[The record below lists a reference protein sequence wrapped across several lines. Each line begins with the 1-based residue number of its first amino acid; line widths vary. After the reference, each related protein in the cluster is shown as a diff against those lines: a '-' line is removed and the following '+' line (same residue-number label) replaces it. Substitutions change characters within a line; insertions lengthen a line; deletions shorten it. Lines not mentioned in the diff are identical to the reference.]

1 MTFFP
6 TRIAAIFLATAFVV
20 TGCEEFE
27 NSLAGPGD
35 GEEAATL
42 GPDEPRVEVRD
53 VDRPDVFSVTE
64 SGLWDGRPSLGGV
77 WVAHPDVTDPER
89 VKVTNT
95 KTGKTI
101 AGALFRRVR
110 SIPGPRIQVSS
121 DAAAELGML
130 AGQPAELRIIAVRQ
144 EEIIIEPQPLPL
156 SDENVAEDEA
166 AAASDEATSAE
177 PQGESAEAELATE
190 EAAETPRRRGFWGR
204 FRDSLRNKPE
214 EELEEESLEAEA
226 TTESAAAPE
235 VETAP
240 LDPVASAAAAA
251 IDEAE
256 RTEPQPAPTSSGL
269 KNPYI
274 QVGLFSVEENA
285 SAAAASL
292 RQAGIVPQVRG
303 QESGGK
309 TFWRVFVGP
318 MTSADDQ
325 AALLA
330 QIKRLGYSDAFLAP
344 N

>member
-6 TRIAAIFLATAFVV
+6 TRIAVMLLATAFVV

-35 GEEAATL
+35 GEETATL
-42 GPDEPRVEVRD
+42 GPDEPKVEIRD

-64 SGLWDGRPSLGGV
+64 NGLWDGRPSLGGV

-89 VKVTNT
+89 VKITNT
-95 KTGKTI
+95 KTGKNI
-101 AGALFRRVR
+101 AGALFRRER
-110 SIPGPRIQVSS
+110 SNPGPRIQVSS
-121 DAAAELGML
+121 DAAAALGML
-130 AGQPAELRIIAVRQ
+130 AGQPTELKIIAVRQ
-144 EEIIIEPQPLPL
+144 EEIIIEPAPLPL
-156 SDENVAEDEA
+156 SDEDVTEDA
-166 AAASDEATSAE
+166 AANDEPASTKAE
-177 PQGESAEAELATE
+177 TESAEAELATDGAE
-190 EAAETPRRRGFWGR
+190 EAPRRRGFWGR
-204 FRDSLRNKPE
+204 FRDSLRNKTE
-214 EELEEESLEAEA
+214 EEHEAAEA
-226 TTESAAAPE
+226 VATAESAAAPE

-256 RTEPQPAPTSSGL
+256 RTEPQPAPASSGL
-269 KNPYI
+269 KNPYV

-292 RQAGIVPQVRG
+292 RQAGIVPQIRG

-318 MTSADDQ
+318 MSSADDQ

-330 QIKRLGYSDAFLAP
+330 QIKRLGYSDAFLVP

>member
-6 TRIAAIFLATAFVV
+6 TRIAAIFLATALVA

-27 NSLAGPGD
+27 NSLADPGD

-42 GPDEPRVEVRD
+42 GPDEPKVEIRD
-53 VDRPDVFSVTE
+53 VDRPDIFSVTE
-64 SGLWDGRPSLGGV
+64 NGLWDGRPSLGGV

-89 VKVTNT
+89 VKITNT

-101 AGALFRRVR
+101 AGALFRRER
-110 SIPGPRIQVSS
+110 SNPGPRIQVSS
-121 DAAAELGML
+121 DAAAALGML
-130 AGQPAELRIIAVRQ
+130 AGQPAELKIIAVRQ
-144 EEIIIEPQPLPL
+144 EEIIIEPEPLPL
-156 SDENVAEDEA
+156 ADEEPAEVAEPELTEA
-166 AAASDEATSAE
+166 AAATAE
-177 PQGESAEAELATE
+177 DAEANAEDA
-190 EAAETPRRRGFWGR
+190 EAAPQRRGFWGR

-214 EELEEESLEAEA
+214 DDAEAEA
-226 TTESAAAPE
+226 ADGEATAESAAAPE

-240 LDPVASAAAAA
+240 LDPVANAAAAA

-256 RTEPQPAPTSSGL
+256 RSEPQPEPASSGL

-292 RQAGIVPQVRG
+292 RQAGIVPQIRG

-309 TFWRVFVGP
+309 TFWCVFVGP
-318 MTSADDQ
+318 MSSADDQ
-325 AALLA
+325 ATLLA